1 MKLNTGTVDILF
13 GKINCF
19 LNTISN
25 FFSEDFYFERT
36 WLLLLKRSESLAHYS
51 STVRREIVIDAS
63 HFQEKTKVRQ
73 SKQATLN
80 INGSAVAQQRSI
92 THSSALQ
99 SGEITVENS
108 DWPTICN
115 LSFDSS
121 ALSWP
126 QWASVFVFM
135 LPYSFFFS
143 HSLGEFPTQD
153 LFGRQTQ
160 THCNLGSSAA
170 SASHVITGQEVKG
183 LNQEKAQLWGSL
195 ALKYIIWV
203 CYFKCQKNHACAVV
217 T

>member
-1 MKLNTGTVDILF
+1 MRTFTLKGLGCFYLNDLNLLHPTAQLSD
-13 GKINCF
+13 GK
-19 LNTISN
+19 
-25 FFSEDFYFERT
+25 
-36 WLLLLKRSESLAHYS
+36 LLLMRLILR
-51 STVRREIVIDAS
+51 
-63 HFQEKTKVRQ
+63 EKTKVRQ

-108 DWPTICN
+108 DWPTICS

-135 LPYSFFFS
+135 LPYSFCFFFLT
-143 HSLGEFPTQD
+143 HWVNSLLRVF
-153 LFGRQTQ
+153 FGRQTQ

-183 LNQEKAQLWGSL
+183 LNREKAQPWASL

>member
-1 MKLNTGTVDILF
+1 MGTF
-13 GKINCF
+13 
-19 LNTISN
+19 T
-25 FFSEDFYFERT
+25 
-36 WLLLLKRSESLAHYS
+36 LKGLAPYS

-63 HFQEKTKVRQ
+63 HLQEKTKVRQ

-108 DWPTICN
+108 DWPTICS

-135 LPYSFFFS
+135 LPYSFFFLT
-143 HSLGEFPTQD
+143 HWVNSLLRIFLAGKHRHTATWEVQ
-153 LFGRQTQ
+153 RQVR
-160 THCNLGSSAA
+160 HML
-170 SASHVITGQEVKG
+170 
-183 LNQEKAQLWGSL
+183 
-195 ALKYIIWV
+195 
-203 CYFKCQKNHACAVV
+203 
-217 T
+217 

>member
-1 MKLNTGTVDILF
+1 MRTFTLKGLDCFYLNDLNLLHPTAQLSD
-13 GKINCF
+13 GK
-19 LNTISN
+19 
-25 FFSEDFYFERT
+25 
-36 WLLLLKRSESLAHYS
+36 LLLMRLICKR
-51 STVRREIVIDAS
+51 
-63 HFQEKTKVRQ
+63 
-73 SKQATLN
+73 KQKCDNQNKLN

-108 DWPTICN
+108 DWPTICS

>member
-1 MKLNTGTVDILF
+1 MGTF
-13 GKINCF
+13 
-19 LNTISN
+19 T
-25 FFSEDFYFERT
+25 
-36 WLLLLKRSESLAHYS
+36 LKGLAPYS

-63 HFQEKTKVRQ
+63 HLQEKTKVRQ

-108 DWPTICN
+108 DWPTICS

-143 HSLGEFPTQD
+143 LTGWIPYSGSFWQANTDTLQPGKFSGKCVTCYNRPRGEGIKSGKGSAVSQ
-153 LFGRQTQ
+153 FGIEIYYMSV
-160 THCNLGSSAA
+160 L
-170 SASHVITGQEVKG
+170 
-183 LNQEKAQLWGSL
+183 L
-195 ALKYIIWV
+195 
-203 CYFKCQKNHACAVV
+203 
-217 T
+217 